1 MKRWGVAVVLALAA
15 CSKQGGPTAP
25 QPSPIATTPVA
36 STPAAAPP
44 TTPTATVASAASA
57 TARALRSQGPIQGCA
72 NGWKEPAPGTA
83 LRAKPLDLLRATQ
96 GFSGTFQVVDLRYF
110 TGPDDANLAADS
122 KQKKPVERWYG
133 KVVYLADPSFKIRF
147 IAVRREVGEGVA
159 AIAAY
164 GTTNFTGKDWY
175 GFDGEGGKSAYPGL
189 PGLWPGMPYDYAA
202 AHELPDEVI
211 GCLAE

>member
-1 MKRWGVAVVLALAA
+1 MRRWGVAILLVLAA
-15 CSKQGGPTAP
+15 CAKNGTTTAPLPSPTTTTPAVSTTAAPSPTA
-25 QPSPIATTPVA
+25 S
-36 STPAAAPP
+36 
-44 TTPTATVASAASA
+44 ATVASP

-72 NGWKEPAPGTA
+72 NGWKEPAPGTS
-83 LRAKPLDLLRATQ
+83 LRSKPLDLLRATQ

-133 KVVYLADPSFKIRF
+133 KVVYLKDPSFKIRF

-164 GTTNFTGKDWY
+164 GTKNFTGHDWY